1 MSPGGQIEKYD
12 VPQNP
17 SQAAVRRDT
26 IAKSLYERLFDLIV
40 SRINVALDPRN
51 VQTNDQVVNYS
62 IVRYMCVINR
72 RNRF

>member
-1 MSPGGQIEKYD
+1 MRELLTMSPGGQIEKYD

-40 SRINVALDPRN
+40 GRINVALDPRN
-51 VQTNDQVVNYS
+51 VQTSDQVNT
-62 IVRYMCVINR
+62 IAWDRI
-72 RNRF
+72 